1 MMISALSAPMAF
13 ISSSPNERQRN
24 IDMIEKKIV
33 YEYEGKN
40 YPSLEKAIDAVEGD
54 FCTFVQDANNLL
66 SHSMRLTHAQVTALV
81 GALLENHC
89 VALRLLTTIEDA
101 KYADAT

>member
-24 IDMIEKKIV
+24 MIEKKIV
-33 YEYEGKN
+33 YEYKGKN